1 MNYIFEG
8 RLLDLLKIILESP
21 TLEEIR
27 MRLDLPLMIR
37 DHGKDYFISE
47 SGRRT
52 CEKRLAHKITE
63 KELESVLLRI
73 FRNSPY
79 AYEKE
84 MCQGYITLPGGHRI
98 GLCGE
103 MVYANGKIH
112 NMNNIRSINIR
123 IAGEQIGISRE
134 LLPYLYRTNGTFCNS
149 LILSPPGGG
158 KTTLLRDLIRGI
170 SEGDIWNMGTGLF
183 GANVS
188 VVDERGEL
196 SGGHD
201 GKCEMNLG
209 MQTDYL
215 LGCGKPEGILQLIR
229 TMTPAVIAVDEIG
242 TSEDY
247 SAIREAMAR
256 GVSVL
261 ATMHSNCEVAYGLS
275 GLNDG
280 KNGNCETRNGFPI
293 AGFDGNSEA
302 IYGLPGWPAD
312 FERIISI
319 ERKEDAQ
326 RFYHVYD
333 RRGEWLC

>member
-1 MNYIFEG
+1 MWNGDLNYIFEG
-8 RLLDLLKIILESP
+8 RLLDLLKSILLSP

-27 MRLDLPLMIR
+27 MRLELPLMIQ
-37 DHGKDYFISE
+37 DHGKNYFISE

-52 CEKRLAHKITE
+52 SEKRLAHRITV

-112 NMNNIRSINIR
+112 NMNNIRSVNIR
-123 IAGEQIGISRE
+123 IAGEQIGIGRD
-134 LLPYLYRTNGTFCNS
+134 LLPYLYRPNGTFCNC
-149 LILSPPGGG
+149 LLLSPPGGG
-158 KTTLLRDLIRGI
+158 KTTLLRDLIRCV
-170 SEGDIWNMGTGLF
+170 SEGEMGTGCY
-183 GANVS
+183 GTNVS

-209 MQTDYL
+209 VQTDYL
-215 LGCGKPEGILQLIR
+215 LGCSKPEGILQLLR

-242 TSEDY
+242 TLEDY
-247 SAIREAMAR
+247 QAIREAMVR

-261 ATMHSNCEVAYGLS
+261 ATMHSDCNGMNGFFGRKYVENSEGMYGLRS
-275 GLNDG
+275 
-280 KNGNCETRNGFPI
+280 RM
-293 AGFDGNSEA
+293 
-302 IYGLPGWPAD
+302 AD

-319 ERKEDAQ
+319 EKKEDAQ

-333 RRGEWLC
+333 SGGERLC